1 MEKIAL
7 VKMEKASYER
17 QHVELAVQEAFR
29 LMGYDVENFG
39 TEIWN
44 PLSVI
49 IRPRDKV
56 LIKPNMVMHRNNN
69 HQGGLECLFTQASVV
84 EAVLRYVV
92 CALLPDGGQVVI
104 ADAPMQ
110 ACDFDNLVE
119 ESGYLSMLED
129 FQHRYPQISF
139 ELKDLRGVKSIRKN
153 GFYRYYENPD
163 AEQKVVRLDKDS
175 EFAGLPAERIDAMR
189 ITDYD
194 PDILRSHHNAE
205 HHEYAVAKDVLDAD
219 VIINMPK
226 PKTHAKAGITC
237 ALKNLVGISVRK
249 EYLPHHTNGE
259 YTEESSTQGGDAY
272 KTRTVFRR
280 VEDFLLDW
288 KNRCAQTYHLP
299 KLAWLLQQCVRA
311 DHLLARYFCQE
322 QFSEGSW
329 YGNHTISKTITDLN
343 KIAFYADKDGNMLPN
358 GQKKARRYLIVADMV
373 IAGEGQGPLSPS
385 PKPVGI
391 IGVGENPVAF
401 DEVVATLYGA
411 KMEYMHTINQA
422 RSTENGKYP
431 LICPEEQG
439 YILSNKASWNGKTW
453 RELQAKD
460 KLSIKPTKGWKKAFY
475 S

>member
-7 VKMEKASYER
+7 VKMDKASYEC
-17 QHVELAVQEAFR
+17 QYVEKAVQEAFR
-29 LMGYDVENFG
+29 LMGYDAENFG
-39 TEIWN
+39 TEEWN
-44 PLSVI
+44 PLGRI
-49 IRPRDKV
+49 IRPGDKV
-56 LIKPNMVMHRNNN
+56 LIKPNMVMDRNYNP
-69 HQGGLECLFTQASVV
+69 QGGLECLFTQASVV
-84 EAVLRYVV
+84 EAVLKYVV
-92 CALLPDGGQVVI
+92 RALTEGQVVI

-110 ACDFDNLVE
+110 ACNFDKLVK
-119 ESGYLSMLED
+119 ESGYLSMVED
-129 FQHRYPQISF
+129 FRHRYPHIHF
-139 ELKDLRGVKSIRKN
+139 ELKDLRGVKSVWKN
-153 GFYRYYENPD
+153 GFYRYYENSD
-163 AEQKVVRLDKDS
+163 AEQKIVRLDQDS
-175 EFAGLPAERIDAMR
+175 EFAGLPVERIDAMR

-194 PDILRSHHNAE
+194 PDILHSHHNAE
-205 HHEYAVAKDVLDAD
+205 RHEYAVAKDALDAD

-237 ALKNLVGISVRK
+237 ALKNLVGMSVRK

-288 KNRCAQTYHLP
+288 KNRCAQTYHLT
-299 KLAWLLQQCVRA
+299 KLAWLLQQCVRV

-343 KIAFYADKDGNMLPN
+343 KIAFYADKEGKMPPA
-358 GQKKARRYLIVADMV
+358 GHKKVRRYLIVADMV
-373 IAGEGQGPLSPS
+373 IAGDGQGPLSPS
-385 PKPVGI
+385 SNPVGL

-422 RSTENGKYP
+422 RGTSNGKYP
-431 LICPEEQG
+431 LISTEEQG
-439 YILSNKASWNGKTW
+439 QILSNNSAWNGKKW
-453 RELQAKD
+453 QDIQPKD
-460 KLSIKPTKGWKKAFY
+460 KLTITAAKGWKKAFY
-475 S
+475 N